1 MGQRLNLEITY
12 KGECVANAY
21 YHWSGFS
28 DSALNTILDACC
40 AYEKDFAVDK
50 ESATILA
57 VLMLEATGA
66 GLKKKEIPVYQELC
80 PSDDFEHQAGIDGY
94 YGWICVSEKGMG
106 ETRCCAESDS
116 TIEISDK
123 ECLIT
128 FNTFWLEDKEEWEEM
143 YEKTADALPELPHD
157 IIDRKMTIEEAVELS
172 KEIDPK
178 GQLEFLTKDKKQVL
192 TWI

>member
-1 MGQRLNLEITY
+1 MNI
-12 KGECVANAY
+12 
-21 YHWSGFS
+21 
-28 DSALNTILDACC
+28 ILDACC
-40 AYEKDFAVDK
+40 AYEEDFAVDK

-66 GLKKKEIPVYQELC
+66 GLEKKEIPVYQELC
-80 PSDDFEHQAGIDGY
+80 PSDDFEHQAGIDRY
-94 YGWICVSEKGMG
+94 YGWICVSEKSMG
-106 ETRCCAESDS
+106 ETRCWAESDS

-128 FNTFWLEDKEEWEEM
+128 FNSFCLEDKEEWEEM
-143 YEKTADALPELPHD
+143 YEKTADALPELPYD

-172 KEIDPK
+172 KEIDFK